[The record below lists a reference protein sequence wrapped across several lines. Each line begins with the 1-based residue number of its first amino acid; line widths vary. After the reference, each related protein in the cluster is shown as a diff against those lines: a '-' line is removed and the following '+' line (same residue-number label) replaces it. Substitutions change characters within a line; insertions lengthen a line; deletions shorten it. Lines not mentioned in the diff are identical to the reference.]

1 MQSSVKVTQ
10 GRQYKMPNCFKVSNL
25 ECFPDMAILIYGP
38 SVLHL
43 LAIVEIY
50 RVTLRIKAS
59 INKSGTDCH

>member
-1 MQSSVKVTQ
+1 
-10 GRQYKMPNCFKVSNL
+10 MPNCFKVSNL